1 MRQNK
6 EAEAEIE
13 AEIKSA
19 TGGGTRTV
27 ILGVAASDSHV
38 VANHL
43 IAHALRAEGFNV
55 VNLGACTSVAE
66 FAEAHAEHPEAE
78 AVIIGS
84 LNGHAHGDLQD
95 LPAARAAG
103 RLGCPVILGGNLSV
117 GSYKG
122 AADHERLYA
131 LGVDVVLSDLD
142 ELPVALAEL
151 RARATVPDPVAAS

>member
-1 MRQNK
+1 MRQNT
-6 EAEAEIE
+6 EAAAEIQVE
-13 AEIKSA
+13 
-19 TGGGTRTV
+19 TGSETRTV

-43 IAHALRAEGFNV
+43 IAHALRAEGFHV

-142 ELPVALAEL
+142 ELPATLAEL
-151 RARATVPDPVAAS
+151 RARATMADPVAAS

>member
-1 MRQNK
+1 MRQDT
-6 EAEAEIE
+6 E
-13 AEIKSA
+13 
-19 TGGGTRTV
+19 TRTV

-43 IAHALRAEGFNV
+43 IAHALRAEGFQV

-66 FAEAHAEHPEAE
+66 FAAAHAEHPEAE

-84 LNGHAHGDLQD
+84 LNGHAHADLQD
-95 LPAARAAG
+95 LPAARAAWL
-103 RLGCPVILGGNLSV
+103 RCPVILGGNLSV

-131 LGVDVVLSDLD
+131 LGIDVVLSDLG
-142 ELPVALAEL
+142 ELPKALDEL
-151 RARATVPDPVAAS
+151 RARTTAAAPVTTS

>member
-1 MRQNK
+1 MRQNTETAAEK
-6 EAEAEIE
+6 EI
-13 AEIKSA
+13 
-19 TGGGTRTV
+19 RTV

-43 IAHALRAEGFNV
+43 IAHALRADGFEV
-55 VNLGACTSVAE
+55 VNLGACTSIAE

-84 LNGHAHGDLQD
+84 LNGHAHADLQD

-103 RLGCPVILGGNLSV
+103 RLRCPVILGGNLSV

-131 LGVDVVLSDLD
+131 LGVDVVLADLD
-142 ELPVALAEL
+142 ELSPALDEL
-151 RARATVPDPVAAS
+151 RTRSATAAPVAAS